1 MEGGGEGSSEEQGK
15 QKLPIRT
22 MAYLLGKLMP
32 YMVPLFL
39 VYFGEYLINQGI
51 ASVLTFPDSFVSG
64 KEYMY
69 YQFWYVPLHSHYI
82 HATFPLT
89 LHSLHSHYT
98 HTTFSLHSHYSHS
111 RYIHATFML
120 HSHYIHT
127 TLTLHSRTLS
137 HST

>member
-1 MEGGGEGSSEEQGK
+1 MV
-15 QKLPIRT
+15 
-22 MAYLLGKLMP
+22 YLLGKLMP

-69 YQFWYVPLHSHYI
+69 YQFWYVITLHSRYIHTTFILHWCVITLHSRYIRATLTFHSHYI
-82 HATFPLT
+82 HTTFALT
-89 LHSLHSHYT
+89 LT
-98 HTTFSLHSHYSHS
+98 
-111 RYIHATFML
+111 L

-127 TLTLHSRTLS
+127 PLTLPL
-137 HST
+137 HSTTL